1 MIPEN
6 QIRNWIEEHLQ
17 GSDRFLVE
25 LVIKSGNRIM
35 VFIDSDSSVLIEHC
49 ISLSRFI
56 ESQLDRNIED
66 FELNV
71 SSAGLD
77 HPYKLMRQY
86 VKNIGRDVS
95 VTLSDGS
102 KVSGTLTQADE
113 NGFSILEKIKQKK
126 IIIEKEY
133 RFTFTEIKETKE
145 IIKF

>member
-56 ESQLDRNIED
+56 ESKLDRNVED

-77 HPYKLMRQY
+77 HPYKLLRQY
-86 VKNIGRDVS
+86 VKNIGREVS
-95 VTLSDGS
+95 VTLTDGS

-126 IIIEKEY
+126 ISIEKEY
-133 RFTFTEIKETKE
+133 RFTFTQIKETKE

>member
-102 KVSGTLTQADE
+102 KVTGTLTQADE
-113 NGFSILEKIKQKK
+113 TGFSILEKIKQKK
-126 IIIEKEY
+126 ITIEKEY